1 MELSATSIDLINV
14 CVPGINFSKKDSP
27 ASLPNME
34 KESNTA
40 SILTLFLVPPL
51 FFLLALLLG
60 AGGGAIVLWGL
71 SLICTA
77 ILQGSMSASRKEG
90 RNSIAWSFL
99 CFFAQLLFNYL
110 IFIRILFYAFRGV

>member
-1 MELSATSIDLINV
+1 MEPSATSIDLINV

-51 FFLLALLLG
+51 F
-60 AGGGAIVLWGL
+60 
-71 SLICTA
+71 
-77 ILQGSMSASRKEG
+77 
-90 RNSIAWSFL
+90 
-99 CFFAQLLFNYL
+99 NYL